1 MEEKRIK
8 IPCNKKVRDYTI
20 NNLKKLCGLT
30 VSRAYEKFIEK
41 GAISVEE
48 SLAPDNRIEQ
58 LIKLINRF
66 TIPKSVPVRPVD
78 KRHMEQFRERWK
90 KHLESLPVNNA
101 ADSKPV
107 YLIDAVN
114 RILKRRKSR
123 IQCTRIHLMWHLDL
137 QGEDHM
143 IPEEIATAITKFGLS
158 DWSDVRPLIDNS
170 QYNIRISGNGTKEIE
185 QEEFLKAIEFI
196 YQIPNFH
203 VDEGMKERILNDIKV
218 LQDFF
223 RDKLEDLCDD
233 CKDRFERSP
242 LRILDCKADA
252 DKPYMADAPKIT
264 DCLCEEC
271 QDHFHK
277 VQHFLTEAG
286 VEFELD
292 ARLVRGLDYYTKT
305 AFEIKYPPL
314 GAQSAVAGGG
324 RYDGLIEEIGG
335 NPTPAV
341 GFATGLERVLLALE
355 KQNLL
360 PEMDTK
366 TDAFVVA
373 LGEEAQG
380 AAFKLLTK
388 LRQAGLKAGMDY
400 AGRSMKAQMKQAN
413 KANAR
418 FALIIGE
425 DEVKE
430 ACVQLKDMEKSE
442 QEKVSFDN
450 IIEKLC
456 AEVKG

>member
-1 MEEKRIK
+1 MLTNAPRGTKDILPDTVGQWTYVEEKI
-8 IPCNKKVRDYTI
+8 RDLCARYGYKEIRTPMFEHTELFHRGIGEGTDVVDKEMYTFTDRGDRSI
-20 NNLKKLCGLT
+20 TLRPENT
-30 VSRAYEKFIEK
+30 ASAVRAYLQNKLYGDSSLTKLFYIGSMFRYDRPQAGRMREFHQFGVEALGESNPAVDAEIIMLAMDLLGGLGLKDLK
-41 GAISVEE
+41 LSLNSVGC
-48 SLAPDNRIEQ
+48 
-58 LIKLINRF
+58 
-66 TIPKSVPVRPVD
+66 PKCRPVY
-78 KRHMEQFRERWK
+78 R
-90 KHLESLPVNNA
+90 
-101 ADSKPV
+101 
-107 YLIDAVN
+107 
-114 RILKRRKSR
+114 
-123 IQCTRIHLMWHLDL
+123 
-137 QGEDHM
+137 
-143 IPEEIATAITKFGLS
+143 
-158 DWSDVRPLIDNS
+158 
-170 QYNIRISGNGTKEIE
+170 
-185 QEEFLKAIEFI
+185 
-196 YQIPNFH
+196 
-203 VDEGMKERILNDIKV
+203 KV

-271 QDHFHK
+271 QEHFHK
-277 VQHFLTEAG
+277 VQHFLSEAG

-360 PEMDTK
+360 PEMDTQ

-450 IIEKLC
+450 IVDKLIS
-456 AEVKG
+456 EVKG

>member
-1 MEEKRIK
+1 MLTNAPRGTKDILPDTVGQWTYVEEKI
-8 IPCNKKVRDYTI
+8 RDLCARYGYKEIRTPMFEHTELFHRGIGEGTDVVDKEMYTFTDRGDRSI
-20 NNLKKLCGLT
+20 TLRPENT
-30 VSRAYEKFIEK
+30 ASAVRAYLQNKLYGDSSLTKLFYIGSMFRYDRPQAGRMREFHQFGVEALGESNPAVDAEIIMLAMDLLGGLGLKDLK
-41 GAISVEE
+41 LSLNSVGC
-48 SLAPDNRIEQ
+48 
-58 LIKLINRF
+58 
-66 TIPKSVPVRPVD
+66 PKCRPVY
-78 KRHMEQFRERWK
+78 R
-90 KHLESLPVNNA
+90 
-101 ADSKPV
+101 
-107 YLIDAVN
+107 
-114 RILKRRKSR
+114 
-123 IQCTRIHLMWHLDL
+123 
-137 QGEDHM
+137 
-143 IPEEIATAITKFGLS
+143 
-158 DWSDVRPLIDNS
+158 
-170 QYNIRISGNGTKEIE
+170 
-185 QEEFLKAIEFI
+185 
-196 YQIPNFH
+196 
-203 VDEGMKERILNDIKV
+203 KV

-252 DKPYMADAPKIT
+252 DKSYMADAPKIT

>member
-1 MEEKRIK
+1 MLTNAPRGTKDILPDTVGQWTYVEEKI
-8 IPCNKKVRDYTI
+8 RDLCARYGYKEIRTPMFEHTELFHRGIGEGTDVVDKEMYTFTDRGDRSI
-20 NNLKKLCGLT
+20 TLRPENT
-30 VSRAYEKFIEK
+30 ASAVRAYLQNKLYGDNSLTKLFYIGSMFRYDRPQAGRMREFHQFGVEALGESNPAVDAEIIMLAMDLLGGLGLKDLK
-41 GAISVEE
+41 LSLNSVGC
-48 SLAPDNRIEQ
+48 
-58 LIKLINRF
+58 
-66 TIPKSVPVRPVD
+66 PKCRPVY
-78 KRHMEQFRERWK
+78 R
-90 KHLESLPVNNA
+90 
-101 ADSKPV
+101 
-107 YLIDAVN
+107 
-114 RILKRRKSR
+114 
-123 IQCTRIHLMWHLDL
+123 
-137 QGEDHM
+137 
-143 IPEEIATAITKFGLS
+143 
-158 DWSDVRPLIDNS
+158 
-170 QYNIRISGNGTKEIE
+170 
-185 QEEFLKAIEFI
+185 
-196 YQIPNFH
+196 
-203 VDEGMKERILNDIKV
+203 KV
-218 LQDFF
+218 LQDYF
-223 RDKLEDLCDD
+223 RDKLDDLCED
-233 CKDRFERSP
+233 CQDRFERSP

-271 QDHFHK
+271 QEHFHK
-277 VQHFLTEAG
+277 VQHFLRSAG

-380 AAFKLLTK
+380 AAFKLLTQ
-388 LRQAGLKAGMDY
+388 LRQAGLKASMDY

-442 QEKVSFDN
+442 QQKVSFDN